1 MGAPVQSAAW
11 ENSQHFATPSLVFI
25 PREMTSEKWAQKFHT
40 VDMPLPKS
48 AYCFWLDEA
57 IRGLISG
64 GVARCQLFSQV
75 IQPALHWV

>member
-11 ENSQHFATPSLVFI
+11 ENSRHFATPSLVFI

-57 IRGLISG
+57 IRGPISG
-64 GVARCQLFSQV
+64 GVARCQLFSQA